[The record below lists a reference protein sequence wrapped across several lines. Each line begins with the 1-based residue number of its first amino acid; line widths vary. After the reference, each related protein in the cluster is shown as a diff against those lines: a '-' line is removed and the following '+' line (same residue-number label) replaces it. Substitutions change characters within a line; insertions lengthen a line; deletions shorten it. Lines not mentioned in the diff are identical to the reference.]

1 MFEFTLHTIITL
13 FIIYYTNTSESTS
26 ERSEHNQASISFKYQ
41 HENHLPQVHA
51 KFKKGH
57 NFNPLFLW
65 LLFSLQC
72 WSSYFRLLFFPPHE
86 LSVCPIFFFL
96 KYSLFGFY
104 KSNGI
109 SDSKTQT
116 PPIYNSKLE
125 TFSFKQFAIV
135 ALKLLS
141 PIPNIR
147 KISHGWIF
155 EVFFSSQNHHNV
167 RSHSLELSLLGSFF
181 SFMNHVSCSGCIKW
195 RKDIVEKKNRAHENT
210 IGWEK

>member
-1 MFEFTLHTIITL
+1 LNSLYTPLSLCSLFITL
-13 FIIYYTNTSESTS
+13 TLLKVLQNVLNITKLLFLLSINMRIIYHKCMLNLKRVTISTPFS
-26 ERSEHNQASISFKYQ
+26 CDYYFHFSVDPVTLDYYFSHPMSF
-41 HENHLPQVHA
+41 PCV
-51 KFKKGH
+51 
-57 NFNPLFLW
+57 LF
-65 LLFSLQC
+65 
-72 WSSYFRLLFFPPHE
+72 
-86 LSVCPIFFFL
+86 FFFL

-195 RKDIVEKKNRAHENT
+195 RKDIVEKK
-210 IGWEK
+210 IGPMRTP